1 MAFADRGEEAAFDD
15 QVLAIKA
22 LLDKGLIRH
31 WALSNEVRRVSWAR
45 SRPTRGAALLGRK
58 LLEAGDVIAA
68 VGRRLPGAHD
78 CWSAV

>member
-31 WALSNEVRRVSWAR
+31 WALSNEVRQTSRYTDRYTPLGPLERGASRQLGSKPPDARGCAFRQEAAR
-45 SRPTRGAALLGRK
+45 S
-58 LLEAGDVIAA
+58 
-68 VGRRLPGAHD
+68 
-78 CWSAV
+78 W